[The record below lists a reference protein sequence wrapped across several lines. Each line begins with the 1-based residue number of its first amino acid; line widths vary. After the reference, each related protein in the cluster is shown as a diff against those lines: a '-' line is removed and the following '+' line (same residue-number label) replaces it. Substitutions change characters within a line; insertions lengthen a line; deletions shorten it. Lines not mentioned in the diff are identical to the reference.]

1 MKFICCSS
9 ALCVCFWLGRPLG
22 FFCVLFSLFTNPLY
36 PNCAVLNISRHAAK
50 VTQHSWRKRAKHLVL
65 SGVMALGCLVA
76 PFHRVE
82 MCEHSHVSLHSQWR
96 RAASAETWCSSGRES
111 CSAHTSRVQLSPGSP
126 PETTSLR
133 PCLLL
138 AQTFS

>member
-1 MKFICCSS
+1 MCAFGWVGHWDFF
-9 ALCVCFWLGRPLG
+9 LCA
-22 FFCVLFSLFTNPLY
+22 LFSLFTNPLY

-50 VTQHSWRKRAKHLVL
+50 VTQHSWRKRTKHLVL
-65 SGVMALGCLVA
+65 SGVMALRCLVK

-82 MCEHSHVSLHSQWR
+82 MSEHSHVSLHSQWR
-96 RAASAETWCSSGRES
+96 RAASAEPWCSSGREN
-111 CSAHTSRVQLSPGSP
+111 CSVHTSRDRLSPGSP

-133 PCLLL
+133 LCLLL